1 MSKIYLNLILT
12 VYMTSEET
20 RDVSV
25 LLIQLMLS
33 FCLLLLVLF
42 LVLFSSFTFSRSDNR
57 KQSTGLPALL
67 NTDCNQQ
74 HSFKLGYEACKAN
87 ASSCQATVLFITWK
101 AVIIP
106 VQRSQELLKL
116 K

>member
-1 MSKIYLNLILT
+1 
-12 VYMTSEET
+12 MTSEET

-42 LVLFSSFTFSRSDNR
+42 LVLFSSFTFLHSDNR
-57 KQSTGLPALL
+57 KQSTDLPALL

-74 HSFKLGYEACKAN
+74 HSFRFRYEACKAN
-87 ASSCQATVLFITWK
+87 ASSCQAVVLSITWK

-106 VQRSQELLKL
+106 VQRS
-116 K
+116 